1 MQKLIYITLFI
12 LMQVSVF
19 AQVLSLDS
27 CKSLALENN
36 KKLKEAHLELA
47 AAEQVKKEAFTHYF
61 PKIDA
66 AGAAMK
72 SSKSFIEIDIPAM
85 NLPVYNGN
93 PATLPAATE
102 FAYFPGMSMEL
113 LDYANAASITAIQP
127 IFAGGRI
134 YYGNQLASLGIEVSD
149 LNILL
154 STDEIILNTEY
165 YFWSMMSLK
174 EKKQTLFSYRE
185 MLTQLKKDAEIAENA
200 GLIHQSD
207 LLKIKLELTK
217 IQAKELQLDN
227 GLAMLHMTLA
237 QHIGIQY
244 SDSLEFIT
252 DDLFLET
259 PSITNAPS
267 QGLVENRAEYKMLNK
282 AVEAELLQKRMAR
295 GDHLPQLAVGVQG
308 LYLDVLE
315 NQNTYGLAFA
325 TLKIPISSWWGGAHE
340 LKEHEIKID
349 MAKNKLEESTEMMN
363 LQIEKSYKDLNES
376 YQQIEVAQVSVAQA
390 EEHFK
395 VIEDHFKAGLIK
407 TSDLLE
413 ARALLQESTD
423 YLWDAKAQFKI
434 KQASYLQ
441 AIAQLN

>member
-1 MQKLIYITLFI
+1 MHKLIYITLFS
-12 LMQVSVF
+12 LMQISLF

-27 CKSLALENN
+27 CKILAMENN
-36 KKLKEAHLELA
+36 KKLKEARLESDVA
-47 AAEQVKKEAFTHYF
+47 KQVKKEAFTHYF

-66 AGAAMK
+66 AGVAMK

-93 PATLPAATE
+93 PATLPTATE

-113 LDYANAASITAIQP
+113 LDYTNAASITVIQP

-149 LNILL
+149 LNTLL
-154 STDEIILNTEY
+154 STDEILLNTEL
-165 YFWSMMSLK
+165 YFWTMMSLK
-174 EKKQTLFSYRE
+174 EKKHTLFSYRE
-185 MLTQLKKDAEIAENA
+185 MLEQLQKEAEIAENT

-207 LLKIKLELTK
+207 LLKIKLELSE

-227 GLAMLHMTLA
+227 GLMMLHMTLA

-244 SDSLEFIT
+244 SDSLEFSSEGIS
-252 DDLFLET
+252 FEI
-259 PSITNAPS
+259 PNISNAPS
-267 QGLVENRAEYKMLNK
+267 QDLVENRAEYKILRK
-282 AVEAELLQKRMAR
+282 AVEAEVLQKRMAR
-295 GDHLPQLAVGVQG
+295 GDHLPQLAIGVQG

-325 TLKIPISSWWGGAHE
+325 TLKIPISAWWGGAHE
-340 LKEHEIKID
+340 LKEHEIKIE
-349 MAKNKLEESTEMMN
+349 MAKNQWEESTEMMN
-363 LQIEKSYKDLNES
+363 LQIEKAYKDLYES

-395 VIEDHFKAGLIK
+395 VIEDHYKAGLTK

-413 ARALLQESTD
+413 ARALLHKSTD

-441 AIAQLN
+441 TIAQLN

>member
-113 LDYANAASITAIQP
+113 LDYANAASIIAIQP

>member
-349 MAKNKLEESTEMMN
+349 MAKNKLEESTEIMN